1 MRFKRNHRGSL
12 PEVNLV
18 PMMDV
23 LMTVLTFFIIV
34 SMTLATQ
41 QGVQVQLPSNQPA
54 SPTEPQPE
62 PLIIRMNAED
72 QLLLNEQ
79 PIARAELLSN
89 VQAYLEKT
97 PKGAVV
103 LQADRQLPYEQVIQM
118 LGEMKDVGGDRV
130 SLAIEE

>member
-62 PLIIRMNAED
+62 PLVIRMNAED

>member
-1 MRFKRNHRGSL
+1 MRFKRKHRNGSV

-18 PMMDV
+18 PMLDV

-54 SPTEPQPE
+54 SPTEPQPD
-62 PLIIRMNAED
+62 PLVIHIKAGD
-72 QLLLNEQ
+72 QLLLNNQ
-79 PIARAELLSN
+79 PIARAELLPN
-89 VQAYLEKT
+89 IKAYLEKT

-130 SLAIEE
+130 SLAID

>member
-1 MRFKRNHRGSL
+1 MRFKRKHRSGSL

-18 PMMDV
+18 PMLDV

-54 SPTEPQPE
+54 TPAEPQPE
-62 PLIIRMNAED
+62 PLIVQMQAEN
-72 QLLLNEQ
+72 QLLLNNQ
-79 PIARAELLSN
+79 PIAKAELLPN
-89 VQAYLEKT
+89 IQAYLEKT
-97 PKGAVV
+97 PKGAIV
-103 LQADRQLPYEQVIQM
+103 LQADQKLSYEQVIQI

-130 SLAIEE
+130 SLAIE